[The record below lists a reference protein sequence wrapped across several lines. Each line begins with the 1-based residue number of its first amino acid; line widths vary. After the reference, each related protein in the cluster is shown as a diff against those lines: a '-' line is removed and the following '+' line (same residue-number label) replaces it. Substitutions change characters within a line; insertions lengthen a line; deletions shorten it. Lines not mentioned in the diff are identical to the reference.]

1 MNHETETLL
10 PEPERTPSGREGSS
24 LVAVLGSR
32 IGIRNQRGGPRPGQ
46 IRPFYVRKTPQGR
59 FPGNGAVWGHSGRRE
74 ADPGWNGIMTT
85 RTNRIDDIFQD
96 ARGLQADALEM
107 LAQGRVRNAAEKVW
121 GAMKRATKA
130 SILSRTGV

>member
-46 IRPFYVRKTPQGR
+46 IRPFYVRKTPHRAVSRETGLFGAILAGEKQTQG
-59 FPGNGAVWGHSGRRE
+59 G
-74 ADPGWNGIMTT
+74 M
-85 RTNRIDDIFQD
+85 
-96 ARGLQADALEM
+96 
-107 LAQGRVRNAAEKVW
+107 
-121 GAMKRATKA
+121 A
-130 SILSRTGV
+130 S